1 MDVAKI
7 AAQQLIES
15 NGGNPAQDQ
24 SFRMIFQEQMANPQQ
39 AGTSSPASLIRAIGQ
54 NFIETESRLQV
65 EKLNLMTAYIGPLAN
80 SSAQVGV
87 GSKPTSA
94 GISSSGISQTNFS
107 PSSVSS
113 MPPVSSTSSASQ
125 GYSVSNASA
134 GNVQPPSMQNNKTVY
149 SESRNDTPTPMQAAL
164 GLTSD
169 ASTNSFDFAGN
180 IQNMTSKINSATSDL
195 KEALKVRPKGI
206 EDTTRHNTA
215 VQSRIREIDDMSNQR
230 SMLASLHVSSFQENR
245 TRMLTVYEHVTG
257 TFKKLNEIVNS
268 LKQSS

>member
-24 SFRMIFQEQMANPQQ
+24 SFRAIFQEQVANSQQ
-39 AGTSSPASLIRAIGQ
+39 AGISSPASLIRAIGQ

-80 SSAQVGV
+80 SSAQVG
-87 GSKPTSA
+87 A
-94 GISSSGISQTNFS
+94 GSSSGLSQANFS
-107 PSSVSS
+107 QSFGNGFTAQGVSGSSS
-113 MPPVSSTSSASQ
+113 PPR
-125 GYSVSNASA
+125 GYSVSSGE
-134 GNVQPPSMQNNKTVY
+134 GNVQPASLGSNKTVY
-149 SESRNDTPTPMQAAL
+149 AESRNDTPTPMQAAL

-169 ASTNSFDFAGN
+169 ANTNTFDFAGN
-180 IQNMTSKINSATSDL
+180 IQNMTNKINAATSDL
-195 KEALKVRPKGI
+195 KEAMKIRPKGI

-215 VQSRIREIDDMSNQR
+215 VQTRIREIDDMSNQR
-230 SMLASLHVSSFQENR
+230 SMLSSLHVSSFQENR